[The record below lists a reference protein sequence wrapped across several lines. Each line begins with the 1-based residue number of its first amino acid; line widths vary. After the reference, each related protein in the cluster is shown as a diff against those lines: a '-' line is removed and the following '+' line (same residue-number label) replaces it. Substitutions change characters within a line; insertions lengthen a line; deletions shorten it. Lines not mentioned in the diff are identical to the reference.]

1 VRRRP
6 LPTPPAQIGADVIE
20 LGVPYSDP
28 LADGPTIQA
37 AATRAL
43 QQGTTLDKVRPHA
56 ASQPASMSRLLHA
69 ALALRALSAR
79 ALCLQLYPC
88 PCIP

>member
-1 VRRRP
+1 M
-6 LPTPPAQIGADVIE
+6 QIGADIIE

-43 QQGTTLDKVRPHA
+43 QQGTTLDKASAAGARRGRLSAGWGGWPTHGTCLGDAARHRVRGPKH
-56 ASQPASMSRLLHA
+56 RLL
-69 ALALRALSAR
+69 
-79 ALCLQLYPC
+79 
-88 PCIP
+88 

>member
-1 VRRRP
+1 MMGIGAGLICPRAHHLHVCLPACP
-6 LPTPPAQIGADVIE
+6 LVSPQIGADVIE

-43 QQGTTLDKVRPHA
+43 QKGTTLDKVGEGR
-56 ASQPASMSRLLHA
+56 QG
-69 ALALRALSAR
+69 AR
-79 ALCLQLYPC
+79 QAGR
-88 PCIP
+88 

>member
-1 VRRRP
+1 MTSKLAAGQALAAVDLSTCCLT
-6 LPTPPAQIGADVIE
+6 LPTSCTSAHLLQIGADVIE

-43 QQGTTLDKVRPHA
+43 QQGTTLDKVRERA
-56 ASQPASMSRLLHA
+56 ASPAAWL
-69 ALALRALSAR
+69 
-79 ALCLQLYPC
+79 
-88 PCIP
+88 